1 MSQPTMYERGI
12 GDSLPDRGRET
23 GVAPGL
29 AGAGHPCMH
38 AQYMHAQYI
47 HSHAC
52 EIPLLGMLSYALVW
66 FRMRQHDSV
75 CFSMR

>member
-47 HSHAC
+47 HTLVRSRYLVC
-52 EIPLLGMLSYALVW
+52 SRMLVLLRRVIDVN
-66 FRMRQHDSV
+66 HN
-75 CFSMR
+75 

>member
-12 GDSLPDRGRET
+12 GDSVPDRGRET

-38 AQYMHAQYI
+38 AQYI
-47 HSHAC
+47 HTLVRSRYLVC
-52 EIPLLGMLSYALVW
+52 SRMLVLLRRVIDVN
-66 FRMRQHDSV
+66 HN
-75 CFSMR
+75 